1 MLVVPTGGTFCP
13 NAWDIAYSIFLHCLY
28 VPQRNHICRKTHF
41 VFVSIKFFGVFLVLT
56 EDAAELF
63 SNPHFRITNAN
74 THCHRIANPTERPQL
89 WDIPSVGISL
99 LLLAYYSFFSIFAYT
114 AYTFAITH
122 SNSVR

>member
-74 THCHRIANPTERPQL
+74 THCRRIKSDGTSTKVN
-89 WDIPSVGISL
+89 IPPVGIFPCHLTINIPLIS
-99 LLLAYYSFFSIFAYT
+99 SIFTKSSAFPSYFDQ
-114 AYTFAITH
+114 Y
-122 SNSVR
+122 